1 MVTEPPAKT
10 STGRRLSCLHACAP
24 VGPEP
29 PNTALQCRSG
39 FPVRF
44 CCSIVEHAWPGEA
57 ARVRWSLSLPQKPAL
72 VADFRAYTPVHQLA
86 RNHQTL
92 HCNVGAVS
100 PCGFAAQSSSMH
112 GPERPRVSPR
122 SWDTPKNQHWSPT
135 FVPTRLCT
143 SWPGTTKHCT
153 AMSERFPRAVLL
165 LNRRAC
171 MARRGRACQMVT
183 EPPTKTSTGRR
194 LSCLHACAPVG
205 PEPPNTALQCRSGF
219 PVRFCCSIVEHAWP
233 GEAARLTSLLGHPQ
247 KPALVAD
254 FRAYTPVHQLAR
266 NHQTLHCNVG
276 AVSPCGFAAQSSSM
290 HGPERPRVSDGH

>member
-1 MVTEPPAKT
+1 M
-10 STGRRLSCLHACAP
+10 
-24 VGPEP
+24 
-29 PNTALQCRSG
+29 
-39 FPVRF
+39 RF

-112 GPERPRVSPR
+112 GPERPRVSDR
-122 SWDTPKNQHWSPT
+122 S
-135 FVPTRLCT
+135 
-143 SWPGTTKHCT
+143 
-153 AMSERFPRAVLL
+153 
-165 LNRRAC
+165 
-171 MARRGRACQMVT
+171 
-183 EPPTKTSTGRR
+183 
-194 LSCLHACAPVG
+194 LSL
-205 PEPPNTALQCRSGF
+205 
-219 PVRFCCSIVEHAWP
+219 
-233 GEAARLTSLLGHPQ
+233 PQ